1 MDDGELLAAA
11 RQIHEELAVG
21 EHRDG
26 LGRLIQEARQAEPGE
41 RRQESVDQIYE
52 LLYRDERTR
61 RRLNELLAP
70 VRDVPRLYQYQS
82 LAGDPQSS
90 DDSFDRLVCPQGDYA
105 WPILDV
111 SDPTPQPTVCPND
124 GAPLAFRPAGS

>member
-11 RQIHEELAVG
+11 WQIHEELAG
-21 EHRDG
+21 DERPDG
-26 LGRLIQEARQAEPGE
+26 LGRLIQQARQAEPEE
-41 RRQESVDQIYE
+41 RRQETVDQIYE
-52 LLYRDERTR
+52 LLTRDERTR
-61 RRLNELLAP
+61 QRLNELLAP
-70 VRDVPRLYQYQS
+70 SRDVPRLYQS

>member
-11 RQIHEELAVG
+11 QQIHEELAEG
-21 EHRDG
+21 ERRDG
-26 LGRLIQEARQAEPGE
+26 LGRLIQEASQAEPEE
-41 RRQESVDQIYE
+41 RRQETVDQIYE
-52 LLYRDERTR
+52 LLARDERTR
-61 RRLNELLAP
+61 QRLNELLAP
-70 VRDVPRLYQYQS
+70 VRDVPRLYQS

>member
-11 RQIHEELAVG
+11 WQIHEELAG
-21 EHRDG
+21 DERPDG
-26 LGRLIQEARQAEPGE
+26 LGRLIQEARQAEPEE
-41 RRQESVDQIYE
+41 RRQETVDQIYE
-52 LLYRDERTR
+52 LLTRDERTR
-61 RRLNELLAP
+61 QRLNELLAP
-70 VRDVPRLYQYQS
+70 SRDVPRLYQS

>member
-1 MDDGELLAAA
+1 
-11 RQIHEELAVG
+11 
-21 EHRDG
+21 
-26 LGRLIQEARQAEPGE
+26 
-41 RRQESVDQIYE
+41 
-52 LLYRDERTR
+52 
-61 RRLNELLAP
+61 
-70 VRDVPRLYQYQS
+70 VPRLYQS